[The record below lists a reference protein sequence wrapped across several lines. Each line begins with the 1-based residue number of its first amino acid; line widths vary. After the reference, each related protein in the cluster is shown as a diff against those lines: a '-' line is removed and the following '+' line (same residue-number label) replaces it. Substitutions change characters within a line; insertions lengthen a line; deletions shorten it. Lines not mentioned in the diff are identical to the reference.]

1 MNFKLINSHVAKTY
15 IVTLLFVIY
24 SNKTLYLMTLLLVV
38 LFSQV
43 IGAIKTEQW
52 WSLNVKGKWQPTNS
66 NLEIC
71 QFVSTVSVDNVHFRN
86 TLLFSQVHSPPGF
99 VFVILRMCTCKAT
112 SKGCFTI
119 TIHSSAAYTTKICTN
134 LACLFVICQIVLNEK
149 LNITMTVSF

>member
-1 MNFKLINSHVAKTY
+1 MI
-15 IVTLLFVIY
+15 
-24 SNKTLYLMTLLLVV
+24 TLLLVV
-38 LFSQV
+38 LFLQV

-99 VFVILRMCTCKAT
+99 VFVILCMCTWAITIEC
-112 SKGCFTI
+112 CTI
-119 TIHSSAAYTTKICTN
+119 TIHSSAAYTTKLCTN

-149 LNITMTVSF
+149 LNITMTVSLNCVLQNVNR